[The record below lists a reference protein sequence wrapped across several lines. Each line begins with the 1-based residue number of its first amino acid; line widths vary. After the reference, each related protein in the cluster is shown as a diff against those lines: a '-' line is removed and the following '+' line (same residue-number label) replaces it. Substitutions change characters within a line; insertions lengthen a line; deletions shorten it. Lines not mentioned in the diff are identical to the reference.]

1 MLHHL
6 KNTIT
11 WKSELLI
18 SKNGLHSPKLNPDLL
33 HLMDFARRRF
43 SRFNRFRLIKWAASL
58 VIAGSLAALLGTAA
72 VFAWFSRDLPSPDRV
87 VRREGFSTQILA
99 RDGQSLYDVYSD
111 VQREPVNFADVPLSL
126 KQATVSVEDKNFY
139 SHQGFDPL
147 GMVRAVFNTA
157 IRRQLQ
163 GGSTLTQ
170 QLVKNVLLTSER
182 TLPRKIKE
190 FVLAVQIEKKFS
202 KDQILQM
209 YLQEAPYGGATV
221 GVETAAKSYF
231 GKPVK
236 DLNLVESAFLA
247 GMPQAP
253 SRYSPY
259 SSINPDAYVGR
270 TQHVLKRMREDG
282 YISRDQEEEAVNQI
296 SQMKFNPKGQS
307 LKAPHFV
314 MYVKDLL
321 VQQFGEA
328 AIEGG
333 GLKVTT
339 TLDFPLQEKAQS
351 IVAEEIE
358 KVQNL
363 HITNGAALVEN
374 PNNGE
379 ILAMVGSR
387 DFFAED
393 IDGQVNVVLS
403 KRQPGS
409 AIKPVTYVAAF
420 RQGYSPSTMLVDAKT
435 SFDSG
440 DPDKPY
446 EPENYD
452 GKFRGP
458 VQLRYA
464 LGSSLNVPSVK
475 LLQLIGLK
483 NMLTLANEMGL
494 TTLEPSSANM
504 KRFGLSVTLGGGE
517 VRLLDLVSAYGA
529 LGNGGAKIEP
539 VAILKIENRAGDTI
553 FEHHQT
559 KGKQVLSPQEAFLI
573 SHILS
578 DNNARLLT
586 FGVNSLLNMGSR
598 PVAVKTGTTN
608 DKRDNWAIG
617 WSRSAIVGAWVGNND
632 NSEMKQVASGVSGAS
647 PIWRRVMLEALN
659 SYPSENFTPPAGV
672 VTKEVDII
680 SGYAVHD
687 SWPSRPEYF
696 IEGAVP
702 DGPDPIH
709 TKLTVCK
716 NNGKLAGP
724 VEIAVSDIEDREFI
738 ILKSPL
744 SLPETDQKR
753 WQEGID
759 AWISTQ
765 SDSRYHPPTENCD
778 GGDDLIVKAKSP
790 SDKTRINNND
800 FDWEVEIISDKKP
813 DKVEIFVNG
822 QSRQT
827 LTSPPWK
834 STLHLDNGTYTLKF
848 KARVEGGQE
857 AETGDIKIGINQDWD
872 AVPTPTPT
880 PTPTPKL

>member
-1 MLHHL
+1 MAQH
-6 KNTIT
+6 
-11 WKSELLI
+11 
-18 SKNGLHSPKLNPDLL
+18 
-33 HLMDFARRRF
+33 RRRKMSSFGHF
-43 SRFNRFRLIKWAASL
+43 SRFNRFRLIKWLATLTIAA
-58 VIAGSLAALLGTAA
+58 SLAALLGTAA

-111 VQREPVNFADVPLSL
+111 VQRQPVNFADVPQTL
-126 KQATVSVEDKNFY
+126 KVATVSVEDKNFY

-147 GMVRAVFNTA
+147 GMVRAVFNIA
-157 IRRQLQ
+157 ILRRLQ

-170 QLVKNVLLTSER
+170 QLVKNVLLTAER

-190 FVLAVQIEKKFS
+190 FVLAVQIEKKFT

-209 YLQEAPYGGATV
+209 YLQESPYGGATV
-221 GVETAAKSYF
+221 GVEAAAKAYF
-231 GKPVK
+231 AKPVK

-259 SSINPDAYVGR
+259 SGINPDAYIGR

-282 YISRDQEEEAVNQI
+282 YISRDQEQDADSQI
-296 SQMKFNPKGQS
+296 SQLKFNPQGQS

-321 VQQFGEA
+321 IQQFGEA
-328 AIEGG
+328 AVEGG

-339 TLDFPLQEKAQS
+339 TLDFPLQEKVQA
-351 IVAEEIE
+351 IVAEEID
-358 KVQNL
+358 KVGNL
-363 HITNGAALVEN
+363 HITNGAALVES
-374 PNNGE
+374 PQTGE
-379 ILAMVGSR
+379 ILAMVGSK

-403 KRQPGS
+403 QRQPGS
-409 AIKPVTYVAAF
+409 AIKPVTYAAAF
-420 RQGYSPSTMLVDAKT
+420 RQGYTPATMLVDTKT
-435 SFDSG
+435 TFDGG

-452 GKFRGP
+452 AKFHGP
-458 VQLRYA
+458 VQLRFA
-464 LGSSLNVPSVK
+464 LGSSLNLPSVK
-475 LLQLIGLK
+475 LLQLVGLK

-494 TTLEPSSANM
+494 TTLEPTAANM

-529 LGNGGAKIEP
+529 FGNGGTKIEP
-539 VAILKIENRAGDTI
+539 VAILKIENRAGQTI
-553 FEHHQT
+553 FEHRQT

-573 SHILS
+573 THILS

-608 DKRDNWAIG
+608 DKRDNWAVG
-617 WSRSAIVGAWVGNND
+617 WSKSVIVGAWVGNND

-647 PIWRRVMLEALN
+647 PIWRRVTLEALN
-659 SYPSENFTPPAGV
+659 AYPSENFTAPAGV
-672 VTKEVDII
+672 VSREVDII
-680 SGYAVHD
+680 SGYTGHD
-687 SWPSRPEYF
+687 GWPSRTEYF

-702 DGPDPIH
+702 DGPDSIH

-724 VEIAVSDIEDREFI
+724 VEIAKGDIEDREFI
-738 ILKSPL
+738 ILKSPP
-744 SLPETDQKR
+744 SLPEADQKR

-759 AWISTQ
+759 AWIAAQT
-765 SDSRYHPPTENCD
+765 DARYRPPTENCD
-778 GGDDLIVKAKSP
+778 TGGELIVKAKAP
-790 SDKTRINNND
+790 SDKSRINNND
-800 FDWEVEIISDKKP
+800 LDWEVEIISSKKP

-834 STLHLDNGTYTLKF
+834 STLRLDNGSYTLKF

-857 AETGDIKIGINQDWD
+857 SETGDIKIGINQDWD
-872 AVPTPTPT
+872 SAPTPTLT

>member
-1 MLHHL
+1 M
-6 KNTIT
+6 
-11 WKSELLI
+11 
-18 SKNGLHSPKLNPDLL
+18 
-33 HLMDFARRRF
+33 
-43 SRFNRFRLIKWAASL
+43 
-58 VIAGSLAALLGTAA
+58 GTAA

-99 RDGQSLYDVYSD
+99 RNGESLYDVYSD
-111 VQREPVNFADVPLSL
+111 VQREPVNFADVPQPL

-147 GMVRAVFNTA
+147 GMVRAVFNIA
-157 IRRQLQ
+157 VRRQLQ

-190 FVLAVQIEKKFS
+190 FVLAVQIEKKFT

-221 GVETAAKSYF
+221 GVEAASKAYF
-231 GKPVK
+231 AKPVK
-236 DLNLVESAFLA
+236 DLNMVESAFLA

-259 SSINPDAYVGR
+259 SSINPQAYIGR

-282 YISRDQEEEAVNQI
+282 YLSRDQENETVKQI
-296 SQMKFNPKGQS
+296 AGIKFNPQGQM

-339 TLDFPLQEKAQS
+339 TLDFPLQEKAQT
-351 IVAEEIE
+351 IVAEEID
-358 KVQNL
+358 KVKNL
-363 HITNGAALVEN
+363 HITNGAVLVEN
-374 PNNGE
+374 PNSGE
-379 ILAMVGSR
+379 ILAMVGSK
-387 DFFAED
+387 DFFADD

-409 AIKPVTYVAAF
+409 AIKPVTYAAAF
-420 RQGYSPSTMLVDAKT
+420 RQGYTPAAMLVDAKT
-435 SFDSG
+435 IFDSG

-446 EPENYD
+446 QPENYD
-452 GKFRGP
+452 GKFHGP

-464 LGSSLNVPSVK
+464 LGSSLNLPSVK
-475 LLQLIGLK
+475 LLQLVGLK
-483 NMLTLANEMGL
+483 NMLSLANDMGL
-494 TTLEPSSANM
+494 ATLEPTAANM

-529 LGNGGAKIEP
+529 FGNGGTKIDP
-539 VAILKIENRAGDTI
+539 VAVLKIENRDGKTI

-559 KGKQVLSPQEAFLI
+559 KGKQVLSPREAFLI
-573 SHILS
+573 THVLS
-578 DNNARLLT
+578 DNAARLLT
-586 FGVNSLLNMGSR
+586 FGVNSLLNMGPR

-608 DKRDNWAIG
+608 DKRDNWAVG
-617 WSRSAIVGAWVGNND
+617 WSKSVIVGAWVGNND

-659 SYPSENFTPPAGV
+659 SYPSENFAPPEGV
-672 VTKEVDII
+672 VSREVDII
-680 SGYAVHD
+680 SGYIAHD
-687 SWPSRPEYF
+687 GWQSRTEYF
-696 IEGAVP
+696 IDGAVP

-724 VEIAVSDIEDREFI
+724 VEIAKGDIEDREFI
-738 ILKSPL
+738 ILKSPA
-744 SLPETDQKR
+744 SLQETDQKR
-753 WQEGID
+753 WQDGID

-765 SDSRYHPPTENCD
+765 SDSRYHPPAENCD
-778 GGDDLIVKAKSP
+778 AGGDLIVKAKSP
-790 SDKTRINNND
+790 SDKSRINNND
-800 FDWEVEIISDKKP
+800 LDWEVEIISNKKP

-822 QSRQT
+822 QTRQIM
-827 LTSPPWK
+827 TSPPWK
-834 STLHLDNGTYTLKF
+834 STLRLDNGTYTLKF

-857 AETGDIKIGINQDWD
+857 AESGEIKIGVNQEWNSST
-872 AVPTPTPT
+872 TPTPT
-880 PTPTPKL
+880 PRPGADQPLAGTPTPP

>member
-1 MLHHL
+1 MSSL
-6 KNTIT
+6 
-11 WKSELLI
+11 
-18 SKNGLHSPKLNPDLL
+18 G
-33 HLMDFARRRF
+33 RF
-43 SRFNRFRLIKWAASL
+43 SRFNRFRLIKWAATS

-99 RDGQSLYDVYSD
+99 RGGQSLYDVYSD
-111 VQREPVNFADVPLSL
+111 VQRRPVNFGDVPQAL
-126 KQATVSVEDKNFY
+126 KQATISVEDKNFY
-139 SHQGFDPL
+139 SHQGFDSL
-147 GMVRAVFNTA
+147 GMVRAVFNIA
-157 IRRQLQ
+157 VRGRLQ

-190 FVLAVQIEKKFS
+190 FVLAVQIEKKFT

-209 YLQEAPYGGATV
+209 YLQESPYGGAAV
-221 GVETAAKSYF
+221 GVEAAAKVYF

-259 SSINPDAYVGR
+259 SGINPDAYIGR
-270 TQHVLKRMREDG
+270 TRHVLKRMREDG
-282 YISRDQEEEAVNQI
+282 YITRDQEQDTDAQI
-296 SQMKFNPKGQS
+296 SQLKFNPQGQT

-321 VQQFGEA
+321 VSQFGEA
-328 AIEGG
+328 AVEGG

-351 IVAEEIE
+351 IVTEEID
-358 KVQNL
+358 KVKNL
-363 HITNGAALVEN
+363 DISNGAALVEN
-374 PNNGE
+374 PQTGE
-379 ILAMVGSR
+379 ILAMVGSK
-387 DFFAED
+387 DFFSEE

-409 AIKPVTYVAAF
+409 AIKPVTYAAAF
-420 RQGYSPSTMLVDAKT
+420 RQGYTPATMLVDAKT
-435 SFDSG
+435 VFDSG

-452 GKFRGP
+452 GKFHGP

-464 LGSSLNVPSVK
+464 LGSSLNLPSVK
-475 LLQLIGLK
+475 LLQLVGLK

-494 TTLEPSSANM
+494 TTLEPTAANM

-529 LGNGGAKIEP
+529 FGNGGAKIEP
-539 VAILKIENRAGDTI
+539 VAILKIENRAGDVI
-553 FEHHQT
+553 FEHNQT

-573 SHILS
+573 SNILS
-578 DNNARLLT
+578 DNSARLLT

-608 DKRDNWAIG
+608 DKKDNWAVG
-617 WSRSAIVGAWVGNND
+617 WSRSVVAGAWVGNND

-647 PIWRRVMLEALN
+647 PIWRRLMLETLN
-659 SYPSENFTPPAGV
+659 LYPAENFAVPPGV
-672 VTKEVDII
+672 VTGEVDVI
-680 SGYAVHD
+680 SGYVSHD
-687 SWPSRPEYF
+687 GWPSRTEYF

-702 DGPDPIH
+702 DGPDSVH

-724 VEIAVSDIEDREFI
+724 VEIATGDIEDREFI
-738 ILKSPL
+738 ILKSST
-744 SLPETDQKR
+744 SLPEADQKR

-765 SDSRYHPPTENCD
+765 TDSRYHPPTENCD
-778 GGDDLIVKAKSP
+778 GGDELIIRAKTP
-790 SDKTRINNND
+790 SDKSRINNND
-800 FDWEVEIISDKKP
+800 LDWEVEIISSKKP

-822 QSRQT
+822 QTRQI

-834 STLHLDNGTYTLKF
+834 STLRLDNGTHTLKF

-857 AETGDIKIGINQDWD
+857 AESGEIKIGVNQDWNSS
-872 AVPTPTPT
+872 PTPTPT
-880 PTPTPKL
+880 PPPTPTPKL

>member
-1 MLHHL
+1 M
-6 KNTIT
+6 
-11 WKSELLI
+11 
-18 SKNGLHSPKLNPDLL
+18 
-33 HLMDFARRRF
+33 
-43 SRFNRFRLIKWAASL
+43 KWLATAAI
-58 VIAGSLAALLGTAA
+58 VGSLAALVGTAA

-99 RDGQSLYDVYSD
+99 RNGEPLYDVYSD
-111 VQREPVNFADVPLSL
+111 VQREPVNFADVPKFL
-126 KQATVSVEDKNFY
+126 KDATVSVEDKNFY

-147 GMVRAVFNTA
+147 GMARATVNIA
-157 IRRQLQ
+157 LYGRLQ

-190 FVLAVQIEKKFS
+190 FVLAVQIEKKFT

-209 YLQEAPYGGATV
+209 YLQESPYGGATV

-231 GKPVK
+231 GKKVK

-259 SSINPDAYVGR
+259 SGINPNAYIGR

-282 YISRDQEEEAVNQI
+282 YISRQEEDQTVSEIAEI
-296 SQMKFNPKGQS
+296 KFNPQGQI

-321 VQQFGEA
+321 VEQFGEA
-328 AIEGG
+328 AVEGG

-339 TLDFPLQEKAQS
+339 ALDWPLQEKTQS
-351 IVAEEIE
+351 IVAEEID
-358 KVQNL
+358 KVKNL
-363 HITNGAALVEN
+363 HITNGAVLVEN
-374 PNNGE
+374 PQTGE
-379 ILAMVGSR
+379 ILSMVGSK
-387 DFFAED
+387 DFFADD
-393 IDGQVNVVLS
+393 IDGQVNVTIRP
-403 KRQPGS
+403 RQPGS
-409 AIKPVTYVAAF
+409 AIKPVTYAAAF
-420 RQGYSPSTMLVDAKT
+420 RQGFTPSTMLVDAKT

-452 GKFRGP
+452 GKFHGP
-458 VQLRYA
+458 VQLRFA
-464 LGSSLNVPSVK
+464 LGSSLNLPSVK
-475 LLQLIGLK
+475 LLQLVGLK
-483 NMLTLANEMGL
+483 NMLSLASDMGL
-494 TTLEPSSANM
+494 ATLEPTAANM

-517 VRLLDLVSAYGA
+517 VRLLDLVSGYSAFA
-529 LGNGGAKIEP
+529 NSGAKVEP
-539 VAILKIENRAGDTI
+539 VAILKIENRDGKTI
-553 FEHHQT
+553 FEHRQT
-559 KGKQVLSPQEAFLI
+559 RGKQVLSPQEAFLI
-573 SHILS
+573 THILS

-608 DKRDNWAIG
+608 DKRDNWAVG
-617 WSRSAIVGAWVGNND
+617 WSRSVIVGSWVGNND
-632 NSEMKQVASGVSGAS
+632 NSEMKEVASGVSGAS

-659 SYPSENFTPPAGV
+659 SYPSENFAPPSGV
-672 VTKEVDII
+672 VTREVDVI
-680 SGYAVHD
+680 SGYTGHD
-687 SWPSRPEYF
+687 GWPSRTEYF
-696 IEGAVP
+696 VDGVVP

-724 VEIAVSDIEDREFI
+724 VEIAKGDIEDREFI
-738 ILKSPL
+738 ILKPPA
-744 SLPETDQKR
+744 SLPEADQKR
-753 WQEGID
+753 WQDGAD
-759 AWISTQ
+759 AWIATQ
-765 SDSRYHPPTENCD
+765 TDSRYRPPTENCD
-778 GGDDLIVKAKSP
+778 SAGDLIIKVKTPADKS
-790 SDKTRINNND
+790 RINAND
-800 FDWEVEIISDKKP
+800 LDWEVEIISAKKP

-822 QSRQT
+822 QTRQT

-834 STLHLDNGTYTLKF
+834 STLRLDNGAYTLKF

-857 AETGDIKIGINQDWD
+857 AESGEVKIGINQDWN
-872 AVPTPTPT
+872 VSPTPTPT
-880 PTPTPKL
+880 LTPTPTP